1 MQPDFSKMAQGQAAP
16 QEQKMSP
23 EQGKAELEKA
33 YDEAGMPKGD
43 TVEAIK
49 QRVLKVLEE
58 VGFLKKLTPQ
68 GLKELTQKISEF
80 AKLAKSGDIEAL
92 KEHPITKILNQIQ
105 LPQQQ
110 QAAPQQP
117 AAPTNFAGMVKPPM
131 GGGMSGS

>member
-49 QRVLKVLEE
+49 QRVLKQSKVCLSVNERVFRLDEDRQSAQERLLEC
-58 VGFLKKLTPQ
+58 
-68 GLKELTQKISEF
+68 
-80 AKLAKSGDIEAL
+80 
-92 KEHPITKILNQIQ
+92 
-105 LPQQQ
+105 QQRVN
-110 QAAPQQP
+110 AYK
-117 AAPTNFAGMVKPPM
+117 N
-131 GGGMSGS
+131 